1 MDPTPLFE
9 RLQIESQ
16 SNCNRD
22 CWFCPRTY
30 DRSGKY
36 LDAHGKPVLR
46 QMPTAKIVGLLDE
59 ARAMGFRGLVGF
71 HHYSEPLLDPRNP
84 QLAREAKQ
92 RGMQPYLHTNGDV
105 LRRSDKLCEAVQE
118 LYTFIVVGLYDYCSN
133 EELEAEKQ
141 FWRRRLPSAKLE
153 FSPIGLSAGRKTHSI
168 GVPRA
173 QVPSDHR
180 MTLPDLTYQNAP
192 CHRPLIRML
201 IQYDG
206 EVCLCCEDTT
216 GAFGLGNVNQQSLAE
231 VWFSERHHGI
241 MQDLVAGR
249 RAKYALCRNCPMPP
263 TGAPPQG
270 QRVTFEPRRYRL
282 PLEADSVSGVQ

>member
-1 MDPTPLFE
+1 MESPPLFE

-16 SNCNRD
+16 SNCNRA

-36 LDAHGKPVLR
+36 LDAAGKPVLR
-46 QMPTAKIVGLLDE
+46 QMPTAKILGLLDE
-59 ARAMGFRGLVGF
+59 AQAMGFRGLVGF

-84 QLAREAKQ
+84 LLAREAKQ

-105 LRRSDKLCEAVQE
+105 LRRNEELCAVVQD
-118 LYTFIVVGLYDYCSN
+118 LYAFIVVGLYDYRTN
-133 EELEAEKQ
+133 EELAAEKH
-141 FWRRRLPSAKLE
+141 FWRGRLPNANLE
-153 FSPIGLSAGRKTHSI
+153 FSPIGLSDGRASHSI

-173 QVPSDHR
+173 RVPSDQR
-180 MTLPDLTYQNAP
+180 MTLPDLTFQNAP

-216 GAFGLGNVNQQSLAE
+216 GGFGLGNVHQQSLAE
-231 VWFSERHHGI
+231 IWFSERHVGI
-241 MQDLVAGR
+241 MQELMVGR
-249 RAKYALCRNCPMPP
+249 RAQYELCRNCPMPP

-270 QRVTFEPRRYRL
+270 QKISFAPRRYRL
-282 PLEADSVSGVQ
+282 PTEAGSGGLTA

>member
-16 SNCNRD
+16 SNCNRE

-36 LDAHGKPVLR
+36 LDARGKPVLR
-46 QMPTAKIVGLLDE
+46 QMPTAKILGLLDE
-59 ARAMGFRGLVGF
+59 AHAMGFRGLVGF

-84 QLAREAKQ
+84 QLARAAKQ
-92 RGMQPYLHTNGDV
+92 RGFHPYLHTNGDM
-105 LRRSDKLCEAVQE
+105 LRRNDKLCEAVQE
-118 LYTFIVVGLYDYCSN
+118 LYAFVVVGLYDYRNN
-133 EELEAEKQ
+133 EELEAERE
-141 FWRRRLPSAKLE
+141 FWRRRLPSAQLE
-153 FSPIGLSAGRKTHSI
+153 FSPIGLSDGRTTHSI

-173 QVPSDHR
+173 RVPSDSR
-180 MTLPDLTYQNAP
+180 MRLPDLTFQNAP

-206 EVCLCCEDTT
+206 EVCLCCEDTS
-216 GAFGLGNVNQQSLAE
+216 GAFGLGNVNEQSLAD
-231 VWFSERHHGI
+231 VWFSERHLGI
-241 MQDLVAGR
+241 MQDLVAGQR
-249 RAKYALCRNCPMPP
+249 DKYALCRNCPMPP

-270 QRVTFEPRRYRL
+270 QRVSFAPRRYRL
-282 PLEADSVSGVQ
+282 PSEADSAGGVR